1 MLVARHHAAMC
12 ELVHTR
18 PERVLPCPPRMWRL
32 ERIRE
37 AGVGAMARLSSGGST
52 GLEEQLRIMESAI
65 SEIRDEMWRRAAC
78 L

>member
-1 MLVARHHAAMC
+1 MLMNCHYIVNQ
-12 ELVHTR
+12 
-18 PERVLPCPPRMWRL
+18 L

-52 GLEEQLRIMESAI
+52 RLEEQLRIMESAI